1 MAHDIVEESVPVVRL
16 ERFPRWGA
24 IAAPVLLV
32 VGLIAIVAA
41 FIVDAERATRAYLFN
56 WLWVMSIA
64 QGAVLLA
71 VIVTITKGLWSRT
84 TRRIALSFVAFVP
97 LAYVLIIPIL
107 LGAGHIFPW
116 IEEPVAGKEAYLNV
130 PFLVVRHLVAFGA
143 LVVVSLVFAYWSLRP
158 DMGLLREQAT
168 GKVRGIYDRL
178 SANWR
183 GQEAEELLAHKRIA
197 VIGPIY
203 AITYAI
209 ALSFVAFDFIMSLEP
224 HWLSTLIG
232 PYFFMAGLLGGVAAT
247 AILTVL
253 HTRTLG
259 LEDTILPAHFHDLG
273 KLTFAFVIFWAYLF
287 FSQFI
292 IIWYGM
298 LPHEQAF
305 INHRFG
311 TPYRTVAQIV
321 FLCLFVIPFG
331 GLLGVAPK
339 KRPEILAMFAA
350 IILIGL
356 WLERYLL
363 VYPSLY
369 TGVDHVPL
377 GWQEIGIGLG
387 FVGLLVGAVLTF
399 ATRFPLFQIWQPAG
413 ELELQGVM
421 VAESGPDVAR
431 S

>member
-1 MAHDIVEESVPVVRL
+1 MAHHTTDNGLPIVRL

-24 IAAPVLLV
+24 IAAPLLIVL
-32 VGLIAIVAA
+32 GLITIVAA
-41 FIVDAERATRAYLFN
+41 LIADAERAYRAYLFN
-56 WLWVMSIA
+56 WLWAMSIA

-97 LAYVLIIPIL
+97 LAYLLIVPIFI
-107 LGAGHIFPW
+107 GRNHIFPW
-116 IEEPVAGKEAYLNV
+116 IAEPVAGKEAYLNV
-130 PFLVVRHLVAFGA
+130 PFMVVRHFIAFGA
-143 LVVVSLVFAYWSLRP
+143 LVAVSLVFAYWSLRP
-158 DMGLLREQAT
+158 DLGLVREQTT
-168 GKVRGIYDRL
+168 GKLRGLYDRMT
-178 SANWR
+178 ANWR
-183 GQEAEELLAHKRIA
+183 GQEAEELLAHRRIA
-197 VIGPIY
+197 VIGPIF
-203 AITYAI
+203 AIVYAI
-209 ALSFVAFDFIMSLEP
+209 ALTLVSYDMIMSLEP

-247 AILTVL
+247 AILATL
-253 HTRTLG
+253 HVRTLG
-259 LEDTILPAHFHDLG
+259 LEETILPTHFHDLG
-273 KLTFAFVIFWAYLF
+273 KLTFAFVVFWAYLF

-311 TPYRTVAQIV
+311 TPYKIIAQIV
-321 FLCLFVIPFG
+321 FLFLFIMPFG

-339 KRPEILAMFAA
+339 KRPEILATFAA
-350 IILIGL
+350 IILVGL

-369 TGVDHVPL
+369 MGVDHVPL
-377 GWQEIGIGLG
+377 GWQEIGMGLG
-387 FVGLLVGAVLTF
+387 FLGLLVGSVLTF
-399 ATRFPLFQIWQPAG
+399 ATRFPLFQLWQPAG
-413 ELELQGVM
+413 ELELQGVL
-421 VAESGPDVAR
+421 VAETGPDVAR